1 MVNLGDTTVDG
12 VSVGGTIAYI
22 NPVTGLVIIY
32 KSIIGSSLVSPGS
45 DTSSVSTYQTY
56 GSGAYNTANLAAV
69 SLMSA
74 SVIANDSAD
83 GGFNDWAVASRL
95 DVNAIYANRE
105 ASGVETYVDLGFSL
119 KSSSLNPDNSSE
131 VFGVNHATGA
141 SDFFSTTTITG
152 LFLQVRYIYI
162 DVSNISLTDLD
173 ETIISPSGSVILFD
187 FLPPP
192 AESLT
197 HTIKFRGRNVFSRL
211 VSTYIDVDELTDGSS
226 PTPGNVFKGGT
237 NMVSISN
244 YEGNIWFSNGATSQ
258 SPLSTILNN
267 TVYSLQFRASSNVIF
282 NIVGEGLGS
291 PVDISVPSGDS
302 WLALPVSI
310 EVKVNNSAGPFKGLF
325 SKIIHI
331 IDNKGTVYNIT
342 TLAFL
347 TLKPGEGYHIK
358 TSQSFT
364 LTFTL

>member
-1 MVNLGDTTVDG
+1 MANLGDTTVDG
-12 VSVGGTIAYI
+12 VSVGGKIGYI
-22 NPVTGLVIIY
+22 NPVTGFAIVVEGNRFGPMVEAGI
-32 KSIIGSSLVSPGS
+32 

-56 GSGAYNTANLAAV
+56 GSGVYNTANLANV
-69 SLMSA
+69 SEITTVT
-74 SVIANDSAD
+74 SVLIDNSEQH
-83 GGFNDWAVASRL
+83 GFNDWAIASHL
-95 DVNAIYANRE
+95 ELNAIYANSE
-105 ASGVETYVDLGFSL
+105 ASGVYIFEGYSHI
-119 KSSSLNPDNSSE
+119 SSSLNPANTSQ
-131 VFGVNHATGA
+131 VFGLDTNGSPA
-141 SDFFSTTTITG
+141 FFSVSEG
-152 LFLQVRYIYI
+152 SSALVFQVRYI
-162 DVSNISLTDLD
+162 DVDVPNISLTDLD

-197 HTIKFRGRNVFSRL
+197 HTIKFRGRNIFSRL

-226 PTPGNVFKGGT
+226 PTPENVFKGGA

-244 YEGNIWFSNGATSQ
+244 YEGNIWFSNGSTSQ

-267 TVYSLQFRASSNVIF
+267 TVYSLQFRASTNVIF

-302 WLALPVSI
+302 WLAFPVSREI
-310 EVKVNNSAGPFKGLF
+310 RVSNVGGPFKGLF
-325 SKIIHI
+325 AKIIHI

-342 TLAFL
+342 NLVFL

-358 TSQSFT
+358 TSQAFT